1 MQYDLPGATLSLF
14 SVSQSSSAYIYG
26 CSCVE
31 HVSASLCVNVSV
43 MSSAYEAIYMLSGVC
58 GMSCM

>member
-1 MQYDLPGATLSLF
+1 MSSG
-14 SVSQSSSAYIYG
+14 SSSACIYG

-31 HVSASLCVNVSV
+31 QVSASLCVDVSV
-43 MSSAYEAIYMLSGVC
+43 MSSAYEAICMLSGVC